1 MPIKHVVFD
10 LDGTLVSSHETIYE
24 TTIYTLKLFGV
35 TKEVPLEKFNNLI
48 GYHFADMLPMF
59 DIHLDDY
66 EEFINVYKKHYFNFM
81 DSSYLY
87 TDVIETLTEM
97 KKLGM
102 KISLLT
108 TKAQDQSERILNHF
122 NITDYF
128 DFIMGR
134 RIGIAHK
141 PSPEPLLF
149 ICKELNLSPSESLMI
164 GDSELDVRCGK
175 SAGSKTAAVTFGYRK
190 KEILELEAPDF
201 IIDNLISL
209 KYILSDGNRF

>member
-1 MPIKHVVFD
+1 MAIKLVVFD

-35 TKEVPLEKFNNLI
+35 NKEVPVDKFNDLI
-48 GYHFADMLPMF
+48 GYHFADLLPMF

-66 EEFINVYKKHYFNFM
+66 EEFINIYKKHYFDFM
-81 DSSYLY
+81 KSSYLY
-87 TDVIETLTEM
+87 PDVIETLMEI
-97 KKLGM
+97 KKMGM

-108 TKAQDQSERILNHF
+108 TKAQDQSERILEYF
-122 NITDYF
+122 NITNHF

-134 RIGIAHK
+134 RPGIAHK
-141 PSPEPLLF
+141 PSPDPLLF
-149 ICKELNLSPSESLMI
+149 VCKQLNLTPSETLMI

-190 KEILELEAPDF
+190 KEILELETPDF

-209 KYILSDGNRF
+209 KYILKDGITF